1 MLKHKILLFMGTI
14 ILGGFLSGGCGTGLG
29 GSASPFKDQGIIFTR
44 GEGEQIAISVEVRN
58 NDETRWF
65 FGTKFMASKAELWL
79 KFGIE
84 DSEVFCLV
92 PLNVKDQSGHNTTQI
107 ITPFK
112 FKENQGKTIT
122 VELLDDDKL
131 SKKEIEL
138 LNKTVK
144 AAGYLLCDGV
154 NVYAKTQATENLI
167 SNNTKELIAECLSQG
182 IILTVENMKSFDSL
196 GHRDFLIDNS
206 IADQKWISM
215 PLTIVDKNDIAR
227 CDLRFHLIATGK

>member
-1 MLKHKILLFMGTI
+1 M
-14 ILGGFLSGGCGTGLG
+14 
-29 GSASPFKDQGIIFTR
+29 
-44 GEGEQIAISVEVRN
+44 
-58 NDETRWF
+58 
-65 FGTKFMASKAELWL
+65 
-79 KFGIE
+79 
-84 DSEVFCLV
+84 
-92 PLNVKDQSGHNTTQI
+92 
-107 ITPFK
+107 
-112 FKENQGKTIT
+112 
-122 VELLDDDKL
+122 
-131 SKKEIEL
+131 
-138 LNKTVK
+138 
-144 AAGYLLCDGV
+144 CDGV